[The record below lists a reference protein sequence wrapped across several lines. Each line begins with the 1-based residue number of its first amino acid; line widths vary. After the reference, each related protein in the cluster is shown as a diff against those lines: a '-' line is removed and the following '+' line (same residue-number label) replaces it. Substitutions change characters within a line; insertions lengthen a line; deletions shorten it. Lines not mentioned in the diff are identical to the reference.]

1 MLTGQC
7 VCVWGGGGGLGWVG
21 WGELGAEWGK
31 GMRLMKAS
39 GSSAGINNILQSKT
53 VSEEYNFSTRK

>member
-1 MLTGQC
+1 MC
-7 VCVWGGGGGLGWVG
+7 VCVGGGGLGWVG

-39 GSSAGINNILQSKT
+39 GWSAGINNILQSKT